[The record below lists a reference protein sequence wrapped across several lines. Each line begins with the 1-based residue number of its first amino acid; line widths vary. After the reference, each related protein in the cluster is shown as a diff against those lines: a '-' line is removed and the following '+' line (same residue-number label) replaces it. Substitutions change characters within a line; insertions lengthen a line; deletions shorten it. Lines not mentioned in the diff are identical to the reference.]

1 MTTLPAGNNDWSD
14 PMNVRMITGAA
25 IAALAAGA
33 IASPSFA
40 QDPCHQRKHNN
51 GTAGAVIGGL
61 AGAVLGSNVA
71 GHGAR
76 TGGTIIGGV
85 AGAAIGNNIGRSST
99 HCDGRYSYYYNGRY
113 YDHPVYGNNYYNGGY
128 DGRYGSN
135 NGYYS
140 NGYYDN
146 NGYYHRPY

>member
-1 MTTLPAGNNDWSD
+1 MQARI
-14 PMNVRMITGAA
+14 VTGAA
-25 IAALAAGA
+25 IAALAAAA

-40 QDPCHQRKHNN
+40 QDPCHQQQHNN
-51 GTAGAVIGGL
+51 GTTGAVLGGL
-61 AGAVLGSNVA
+61 AGAVIGSNVA

-76 TGGTIIGGV
+76 TGGTIIGGL

-99 HCDGRYSYYYNGRY
+99 KCDGRYSYYYNGRY
-113 YDHPVYGNNYYNGGY
+113 YDRPQYGNTYNGGY

-140 NGYYDN
+140 QPRSNGYYSQPRYNNGAYN
-146 NGYYHRPY
+146 NGYGYPY

>member
-1 MTTLPAGNNDWSD
+1 MQ
-14 PMNVRMITGAA
+14 VRAITGAA

-33 IASPSFA
+33 IATPSFA
-40 QDPCHQRKHNN
+40 QDPCHRQQHNN

-61 AGAVLGSNVA
+61 AGAAIGSNVA

-76 TGGTIIGGV
+76 TGGTILGGL

-99 HCDGRYSYYYNGRY
+99 KCDGRYSYYYNGRY
-113 YDHPVYGNNYYNGGY
+113 YDRPAYGNTYYNGAY

-135 NGYYS
+135 NSYYGRQRYNGYNNNYYNNGY
-140 NGYYDN
+140 NGYY
-146 NGYYHRPY
+146 NGYTPY